1 MLRSSTQPY
10 NSRRLRQDS
19 PLLHGDDLVAVEA
32 AHLELPVEVADRQRH
47 QLLVIDAALHQRR

>member
-1 MLRSSTQPY
+1 MLRSYPTPRGGSDKT
-10 NSRRLRQDS
+10 DS

-32 AHLELPVEVADRQRH
+32 AHLELPVEVAHRQRH